1 MSVYYST
8 GRRVSQYQFRAA
20 ADSALTTKPPKK
32 FVKLCKEIYC
42 ILLYKCYNKDVL
54 RGVTFMAQVMV
65 NFRMDENVKKSME
78 QACREMG
85 LSMTT
90 AFTIY
95 ATKVGREKRIPFEIT
110 AESPRCQPCPSDL
123 PEHRE
128 ENPPAQKR
136 EQLEALC
143 GEIRRSLTAIHTAIP
158 SSVTGLSME
167 RIRLLCSDE
176 LKDKAAGVSAAVR
189 TLFSGRNAGAL
200 KEKDP
205 DILNEYL
212 DGLADIA
219 REIRNVEGAL
229 IPAMKS
235 WTGGDTSDFVPYEQ
249 RLAAVSREFDGL
261 TPVLQRFW
269 ASTVRKQ
276 GSARAVQA
284 RLRQSAASVETA
296 YVRTALENLEA
307 LVLRHYESL
316 DGQTKARLETHYF
329 QTLDLT
335 LRELIR
341 AERNGE
347 APGGKAA
354 LCLRTINVLSQVI
367 SDGGR
372 TRRELDQRSL
382 EAEVAALERLA
393 ALRGDLPGDMRADS

>member
-1 MSVYYST
+1 
-8 GRRVSQYQFRAA
+8 
-20 ADSALTTKPPKK
+20 
-32 FVKLCKEIYC
+32 
-42 ILLYKCYNKDVL
+42 
-54 RGVTFMAQVMV
+54 MAQVMV

-110 AESPRCQPCPSDL
+110 AETPRRPSRPPDL
-123 PEHRE
+123 PERRE
-128 ENPPAQKR
+128 EDPSAQKR
-136 EQLEALC
+136 EQLESLC

-176 LKDKAAGVSAAVR
+176 LKDKAAGVTSAVR
-189 TLFSGRNAGAL
+189 TLFSDRNAGAL
-200 KEKDP
+200 REKDP

-212 DGLADIA
+212 DSLAGIA
-219 REIRNVEGAL
+219 GELRNVESAL

-235 WTGGDTSDFVPYEQ
+235 WTGGDAGAFVPYEQ

-261 TPVLQRFW
+261 SPVLQRFW
-269 ASTVRKQ
+269 ASTARKQ
-276 GSARAVQA
+276 GSAQAVEA

-307 LVLRHYESL
+307 LVLRHYDSL
-316 DGQTKARLETHYF
+316 DGQTKARLEAHYF

-335 LRELIR
+335 LHELAQ

-347 APGGKAA
+347 DPGGKAA

-367 SDGGR
+367 SDGGQA
-372 TRRELDQRSL
+372 RRELDQRSL

>member
-1 MSVYYST
+1 
-8 GRRVSQYQFRAA
+8 
-20 ADSALTTKPPKK
+20 
-32 FVKLCKEIYC
+32 
-42 ILLYKCYNKDVL
+42 
-54 RGVTFMAQVMV
+54 MAQVMV
-65 NFRMDENVKKSME
+65 NFRMDETVKKSME
-78 QACREMG
+78 LACKEMG

-90 AFTIY
+90 AFTIF
-95 ATKVGREKRIPFEIT
+95 ATKVGREKRIPFEVT
-110 AESPRCQPCPSDL
+110 AEPPPRRSRPLDL
-123 PEHRE
+123 PERRE
-128 ENPPAQKR
+128 ENPPGQNR
-136 EQLEALC
+136 EHLEALC

-158 SSVTGLSME
+158 SSVTGLTME
-167 RIRLLCSDE
+167 RIRLLCSSE
-176 LKDKAAGVSAAVR
+176 LKDKAAGVAGAVR
-189 TLFSGRNAGAL
+189 TLFSDRNAGAL

-212 DGLADIA
+212 DDLADIA

-235 WTGGDTSDFVPYEQ
+235 WTGGDTGAFVPYEQ

-261 TPVLQRFW
+261 APVLQRFW
-269 ASTVRKQ
+269 ASTARRP
-276 GSARAVQA
+276 GSALAVQA
-284 RLRQSAASVETA
+284 RLRQSAASVGTA

-307 LVLRHYESL
+307 LVLRHYDSL

-329 QTLDLT
+329 QTMDLA
-335 LRELIR
+335 LHELAQ

-347 APGGKAA
+347 DPGGTAA

-393 ALRGDLPGDMRADS
+393 ALRGDLPGDMRTDP